1 MTGLKRYF
9 TFGNDK
15 QKGKLYKKANGNH
28 CNKEAEQKK
37 KRESTSKSK
46 PLRIPLKSSILHSS
60 EGIFNQIAQSAHL
73 GANKHLNAL
82 APLMALT
89 FMRKKRPAADLD
101 WE

>member
-37 KRESTSKSK
+37 GNQHQNPSRLES
-46 PLRIPLKSSILHSS
+46 P
-60 EGIFNQIAQSAHL
+60 
-73 GANKHLNAL
+73 
-82 APLMALT
+82 
-89 FMRKKRPAADLD
+89 
-101 WE
+101 